1 MRFVK
6 KEAITGVLSLTDPEL
21 SLIAAHEAQ
30 FRGAGQSDHRFD
42 YELWSAR

>member
-1 MRFVK
+1 MRFAK

-21 SLIAAHEAQ
+21 SLDCGA
-30 FRGAGQSDHRFD
+30 RGAVSGAGRPDHRFD